1 MQKWEEVE
9 TGCHIFALKQKY
21 KLLVTAFYQILFY
34 IFTFKC
40 GFLSELKMPADE
52 KTRRRKDT
60 TMEEVLAPRF
70 STSQS
75 PFFSHLGKKKT
86 KQCILLLLLIKFNFG
101 LMMLC

>member
-1 MQKWEEVE
+1 MPYFCFEAKIQAV
-9 TGCHIFALKQKY
+9 GYC
-21 KLLVTAFYQILFY
+21 FYQILFY

-60 TMEEVLAPRF
+60 TMEEALAPRF

-86 KQCILLLLLIKFNFG
+86 KQCI
-101 LMMLC
+101 